1 MQFVKRCRQYYK
13 LCDMVDL
20 LGAMEFYTIIIREE
34 ILSYNESMC
43 GIDSQLKMMQ
53 TDKDTGS

>member
-1 MQFVKRCRQYYK
+1 
-13 LCDMVDL
+13 MVDL

-34 ILSYNESMC
+34 ILSYNESMG
-43 GIDSQLKMMQ
+43 GIDSQPEMMQ